1 MQSSKEVISA
11 VGLMSGSSLDGL
23 DLAAA
28 DFWQENGRWF
38 YQFKKTAFYP
48 YPEKWQQKLQQ
59 VFYLDA
65 KEISALDKEYGSY
78 LGELTHDFIRKNNLK
93 PALVAS
99 HGHTVFHQPEKGLTL
114 QIGHGQ
120 AIADACKYLVINDF
134 RSEDV
139 SKGGQG
145 APLVPIGDRLLFNDY
160 PICLNIGGIANVS
173 FEENGRR
180 LAFDCCMA
188 NQGLNFI
195 AGFAGLSFDK
205 DGELA
210 ASGKVIPALLDTLNA
225 EEYFQK
231 LPPKSLGREFFESHQ
246 RELLLQWNHDFANA
260 AHTYATHIAFQIAQ
274 SVVHLPN
281 GKMLVT
287 GGGAFHNFLISKLK
301 QFSNHQIEVGSVELI
316 NFKEALIF
324 AFLGVLKQQ
333 GMTNILASYTDASS
347 DSSSGVCWYP
357 E

>member
-1 MQSSKEVISA
+1 MEHSKAIISA

-28 DFWQENGRWF
+28 EFWQEDGRWF
-38 YQFKKTAFYP
+38 YSFKKSAFCP

-59 VFYLDA
+59 AFYLEPNELA
-65 KEISALDKEYGSY
+65 ALDLEYGGY
-78 LGELTHDFIRKNNLK
+78 LGELTLGFIQKNQLK

-99 HGHTVFHQPEKGLTL
+99 HGHTIFHQPEKGITL
-114 QIGHGQ
+114 QIGNGQ
-120 AIADACKYLVINDF
+120 AIADACKCFVINDF

-145 APLVPIGDRLLFNDY
+145 APLVPIGDRLLFVDY
-160 PICLNIGGIANVS
+160 EICLNIGGIANIS
-173 FEENGRR
+173 FEENGNR

-195 AGFAGLSFDK
+195 AGFADLAFD
-205 DGELA
+205 DGGNLA
-210 ASGKVIPALLDTLNA
+210 ASGKIISTLFEVLNS
-225 EEYFQK
+225 EEFFK
-231 LPPKSLGREFFESHQ
+231 KSAPKSLGREFFESYQ
-246 RELLLQWNHDFANA
+246 RELLLQWQHNPADV

-274 SVVHLPN
+274 SVAHLPK

-287 GGGAFHNFLISKLK
+287 GGGAFHKFLIDKLK
-301 QFSNHQIEVGSVELI
+301 QFSTHHIEVGSEQLI
-316 NFKEALIF
+316 NYKEALIF
-324 AFLGVLKQQ
+324 AFLGGLKQQ
-333 GMTNILASYTDASS
+333 GKTNILAAYTGASS

-357 E
+357 K

>member
-1 MQSSKEVISA
+1 MEHAKAIFSA

-23 DLAAA
+23 DLAAV

-38 YQFKKTAFYP
+38 YVIKKTAFYP
-48 YPEKWQQKLQQ
+48 YAENWQQKLQQ
-59 VFYLDA
+59 AFYLDSP
-65 KEISALDKEYGSY
+65 KLTDLDLEYGSY
-78 LGELTHDFIRKNNLK
+78 LGELTRDFIKKNNLK

-99 HGHTVFHQPEKGLTL
+99 HGHTIFHQPENGITL

-120 AIADACKYLVINDF
+120 AIADACKCFVINDF

-145 APLVPIGDRLLFNDY
+145 APLVPIGDKLLFADY
-160 PICLNIGGIANVS
+160 PICLNIGGIANIS
-173 FEENGRR
+173 FEENEDR

-195 AGFAGLSFDK
+195 AGFAGLPYDENGK
-205 DGELA
+205 MAVGGKIIPELFEA
-210 ASGKVIPALLDTLNA
+210 LNA
-225 EEYFQK
+225 EDYFK
-231 LPPKSLGREFFESHQ
+231 KPSPKSLGREFFESHQ
-246 RELLLQWNHDFANA
+246 RELLLQWQHNPADA
-260 AHTYATHIAFQIAQ
+260 AHTYACHIAFQIAQ
-274 SVVHLPN
+274 SVAHLP
-281 GKMLVT
+281 KTKILVT
-287 GGGAFHNFLISKLK
+287 GGGTFHKLLIAKLK
-301 QFSNHQIEVGSVELI
+301 HFSKHQIEVGSEQLI
-316 NFKEALIF
+316 NYKEALIF

-333 GMTNILASYTDASS
+333 GKTNIFGTYTGALS